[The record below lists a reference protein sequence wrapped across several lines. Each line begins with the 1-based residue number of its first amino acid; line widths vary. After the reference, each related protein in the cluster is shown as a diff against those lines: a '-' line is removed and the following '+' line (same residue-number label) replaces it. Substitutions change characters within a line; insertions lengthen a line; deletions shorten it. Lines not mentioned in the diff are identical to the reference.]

1 MKLYLKNNP
10 NIDYIEGT
18 PEEMNEII
26 SQWTDLASIP
36 EILGAS
42 LPERLQ
48 KYLDLRD
55 SGILLVEQ

>member
-1 MKLYLKNNP
+1 MKLYLKTIP

-18 PEEMNEII
+18 PEEMNAII
-26 SQWTDLASIP
+26 SQWVDVASIP

-42 LPERLQ
+42 LSERLQ

-55 SGILLVEQ
+55 NGILLVEF